1 MPDVSNRLFT
11 GHCIFCDLI
20 HGAAEVSI
28 CYEDADSL
36 AFLDIQP
43 VNPGHVLV
51 VPKEHYAMVQD
62 MPHDLTAHLFEV
74 ALHLLPAV
82 QKAAGATDIN
92 VVVNSGVAAGQD
104 VMHYHIH
111 LIPRR
116 AGDGFDIPL
125 PYSASLMPNREQLD
139 GMAARIGS
147 LIRDPLARASRASK

>member
-1 MPDVSNRLFT
+1 MPQAPKRVST

-20 HGAAEVSI
+20 QGAAEVSI
-28 CYEDADSL
+28 CYEDADAL

-51 VPKEHYAMVQD
+51 VPREHYELVNE
-62 MPHDLTAHLFEV
+62 MPKDLAAHLFEV
-74 ALHLLPAV
+74 ALGILPAV
-82 QKAAGATDIN
+82 QEASGAADIN
-92 VVVNSGVAAGQD
+92 VVVSSGPAAGQD

-116 AGDGFDIPL
+116 EGDGFDIPL
-125 PYSASLMPNREQLD
+125 PFEASLMPNRQQLD

-147 LIRDPLARASRASK
+147 LLRDPIRRTRRVAE

>member
-1 MPDVSNRLFT
+1 M
-11 GHCIFCDLI
+11 
-20 HGAAEVSI
+20 SI

-51 VPKEHYAMVQD
+51 VPKEHFTEVQD
-62 MPHDLTAHLFEV
+62 MPRDLAAHLFEV

-82 QKAAGATDIN
+82 QKAAGAPDIN
-92 VVVNSGVAAGQD
+92 VIVNSGAAAGQD

-111 LIPRR
+111 LVPRR
-116 AGDGFDIPL
+116 EGDGFDISL
-125 PYSASLMPNREQLD
+125 PFEASLMPNRQQLD

-147 LIRDPLARASRASK
+147 LIRDPLARHSRSSK